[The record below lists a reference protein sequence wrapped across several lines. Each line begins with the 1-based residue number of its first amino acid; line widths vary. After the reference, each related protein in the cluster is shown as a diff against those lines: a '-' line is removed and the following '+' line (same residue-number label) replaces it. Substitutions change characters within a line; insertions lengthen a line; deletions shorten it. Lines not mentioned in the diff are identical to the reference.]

1 MMRSRGMGPRT
12 ATLRLADTTTL
23 QTSRPGTGRSAAR
36 GLGEAFAATGTGP
49 DTCTRRGPV
58 PFGALYA
65 GMALQCILGVEN
77 MGLEPL
83 IAEGAARVKPLLQ
96 SARSRHAARRAWR
109 SSPRSCKK
117 LAPVRGAYGRR
128 QHLLD
133 LGCDPL
139 DRVLLSLPGEV
150 ERQAVLPVVHAPQ
163 QLVGSD
169 GADLG
174 DRQERLDAA
183 REPPHG
189 CKGLNG
195 VPARKEAL
203 RLDIFTAARGESHP
217 KVWDAVRPGTG
228 PAQLQGAGGGI
239 HHAGRMHLGGR
250 RHTLLD

>member
-65 GMALQCILGVEN
+65 GMALQCILGVAEN

-109 SSPRSCKK
+109 SSPRSCEK
-117 LAPVRGAYGRR
+117 LAQYGRIWNGASTSSISAVIR
-128 QHLLD
+128 STAFCSRFQ
-133 LGCDPL
+133 
-139 DRVLLSLPGEV
+139 VKWSAKLSL
-150 ERQAVLPVVHAPQ
+150 
-163 QLVGSD
+163 
-169 GADLG
+169 
-174 DRQERLDAA
+174 
-183 REPPHG
+183 
-189 CKGLNG
+189 
-195 VPARKEAL
+195 
-203 RLDIFTAARGESHP
+203 
-217 KVWDAVRPGTG
+217 
-228 PAQLQGAGGGI
+228 
-239 HHAGRMHLGGR
+239 
-250 RHTLLD
+250 